1 MKKIEVNKLTQEK
14 LVSGAKESLGE
25 DVNVTIS
32 IRHKIAKT
40 PDFVMIYQEVGKK
53 VLEGEISLST
63 SKVFFYLIMNIGF
76 ENFIGIDLKSIS
88 ENIKM
93 PLPTVKKT
101 MKELK
106 EIGILISIKDN
117 FDGRRNVYR
126 FNPVVAWK
134 GKVNN
139 RSKAIKENP
148 AQIKMFS
155 NIAENKAD
163 AMQPN
168 QDFVN
173 GE

>member
-1 MKKIEVNKLTQEK
+1 MKIEKQIQENISEGIKTQ
-14 LVSGAKESLGE
+14 LGE
-25 DVNVTIS
+25 DVSVSIS
-32 IRHKIAKT
+32 VRKKIDKT

-53 VLEGEISLST
+53 VLEGAISLST

-106 EIGILISIKDN
+106 EIGILISIKDS
-117 FDGRRNVYR
+117 FDTRRNVYR

-148 AQIKMFS
+148 AQIKMFGDVELPKTKT
-155 NIAENKAD
+155 IR
-163 AMQPN
+163 PN
-168 QDFVN
+168 NNFAK
-173 GE
+173 E